1 MKPIYVIK
9 LMLVHLNSCPRSLTA
24 AEVKSKVHSF
34 PFSQGQGNL
43 WCCNQVET
51 QKGPYWVMRMEM
63 CPGQW
68 GEVIRREKQTTF
80 SNATWVLEMPP
91 TNASKYCA
99 DKLIRARQIYVK
111 SFRRISCSFSPSVW
125 KSWRKNAFSRQMCGE
140 AQSRCQHE
148 SPPTI

>member
-1 MKPIYVIK
+1 M
-9 LMLVHLNSCPRSLTA
+9 
-24 AEVKSKVHSF
+24 HSF

-63 CPGQW
+63 CRGQW
-68 GEVIRREKQTTF
+68 GEVIWRQKQTTF

-99 DKLIRARQIYVK
+99 DKLITARQIYVR
-111 SFRRISCSFSPSVW
+111 SFPRISCIFSPLVQ
-125 KSWRKNAFSRQMCGE
+125 RKVGGKMHLVDKCAERPNQGANMKAPPLFSLSTFPPKTVSLNIYYLKLQL
-140 AQSRCQHE
+140 AQL
-148 SPPTI
+148 